1 MAGFDWNL
9 WAAGAAGIAIG
20 LCALAALTRRKTSRR
35 AALQAR
41 AAVGNPKRRIDVV
54 AIDEGTASA
63 GKRERP

>member
-1 MAGFDWNL
+1 MEDIDWNL

-41 AAVGNPKRRIDVV
+41 AAVSNPKRRIDVV
-54 AIDEGTASA
+54 AIDESA
-63 GKRERP
+63 GKQGRP